1 MGSIMNGETLLALGG
16 LAVSMTWTP
25 GPNNMMLAASG
36 ANFGWRKT
44 VPHALGVTLGFPL
57 MLVLVALGLG
67 RVLAA
72 EPRIAVVLGWVGLA
86 AMLWFAWRIATADP
100 ARAAEGRSRP
110 LSFLE
115 AGAFQWV
122 NPKAWAFAVLVTA
135 TYATGPGALEATLAA
150 AVVFLLSGLGSS
162 QAWTAFGTGVGRI
175 LGTGARLRAFNWA
188 MAALLAVSAL
198 SLVIGS

>member
-1 MGSIMNGETLLALGG
+1 MDAETFVALAG

-36 ANFGWRKT
+36 ANFGWRRT
-44 VPHALGVTLGFPL
+44 VPHTLGVTLGFPL

-67 RVLAA
+67 RVLQA
-72 EPRIAVVLGWVGLA
+72 EPRIGVALAWVGLA

-100 ARAAEGRSRP
+100 ARAEARSRP

-150 AVVFLLSGLGSS
+150 AAVFMLSGLGSS
-162 QAWTAFGTGVGRI
+162 QAWTVFGAGVGRL
-175 LGTGARLRAFNWA
+175 LGTGAGLRAFNWT
-188 MAALLAVSAL
+188 MAALLVASAVW
-198 SLVIGS
+198 LVAGA